1 MSTPYTGNKPMH
13 PHRDLIIAWAN
24 GAEIQ
29 QYTENRWKDCT
40 YPVWDERVE
49 YRIKPVPKLDYR
61 MYFVYHKDRP
71 CIYPCEPNNLPNL
84 VLCFDGETGKL
95 KDAEVIKE

>member
-1 MSTPYTGNKPMH
+1 MSTPYTSKKPMH
-13 PHRDLIIAWAN
+13 PHRELIIAWAN

-49 YRIKPVPKLDYR
+49 YRIKPYEPTLPYNYVWALNLKLT
-61 MYFVYHKDRP
+61 MEKDVNG
-71 CIYPCEPNNLPNL
+71 I
-84 VLCFDGETGKL
+84 
-95 KDAEVIKE
+95 IKVQKVELAK